1 MQENGKADAK
11 EEGGR
16 EIKLT
21 LPSLARCLSEP
32 EGGYGYRGLAG
43 RDLCGVT
50 TISINI

>member
-21 LPSLARCLSEP
+21 LPSLAVYQRVAMAIVVWME
-32 EGGYGYRGLAG
+32 EIYAA
-43 RDLCGVT
+43 
-50 TISINI
+50 

>member
-21 LPSLARCLSEP
+21 LPSLAVYPNQRVAMAIVVWME
-32 EGGYGYRGLAG
+32 EIYAA
-43 RDLCGVT
+43 
-50 TISINI
+50 